1 MLIIA
6 HRGESYDA
14 PENTMAAFQLAWQ
27 RRDRAIELDIHLTK
41 DEQLAVCHDANTL
54 RTSGVSL
61 DIRDCTMEE
70 LKKLDVGAWK
80 GERWAGERIPVLK
93 EVLLTTPKR
102 RGCIIE
108 VKVGTEILPALRR
121 DIQSASM
128 DPNQVVI
135 ISFNSDVVRESKK
148 ALPDIKTYLLS
159 AFHYSE
165 ERGKWSPT
173 VDELIAQAKD
183 IKADGLN
190 LAAQPPIDAVLAD
203 RVKKAGLKLFVWTVD
218 SMDLAQRM
226 ADLRVDGMASNRAA
240 WLDRNLKARM
250 NSSVP

>member
-14 PENTMAAFQLAWQ
+14 PENTLASFQLAWK

-70 LKKLDVGAWK
+70 LKKWDVGGWK
-80 GERWAGERIPVLK
+80 GEKWAGERMPILK
-93 EVLLTTPKR
+93 EALLAIPKR
-102 RGCIIE
+102 RICIIE
-108 VKVGTEILPALRR
+108 VKVGTEIIPALKR
-121 DIQSASM
+121 DIQSVSI

-135 ISFNSDVVRESKK
+135 ISFNPEVLRESRK

-159 AFHYSE
+159 AFRFSE

-173 VDELIAQAKD
+173 VDELITQAKD
-183 IKADGLN
+183 IRADGLN
-190 LAAQPPIDAVLAD
+190 LAAQPPLDSAFAD
-203 RVKKAGLKLFVWTVD
+203 RVRKAGLELFVWTVD
-218 SMDLAQRM
+218 SLDLAQRM
-226 ADLRVDGMASNRAA
+226 ADLGVDGMASNRAA
-240 WLDRNLKARM
+240 WLRRNLKART
-250 NSSVP
+250 NASVS